1 MQLKDTIELMTSDN
15 WEDRFVAEYWQ
26 TKNRYEYLKNIANRY
41 EVAIMKNDF
50 ENILGFRP
58 NCPLETYREQQRC
71 MGLYLHQLEL
81 RAIMENVNLSGPP
94 CSGTQF

>member
-1 MQLKDTIELMTSDN
+1 MNNYFINEKGQAQVTGTVKL
-15 WEDRFVAEYWQ
+15 
-26 TKNRYEYLKNIANRY
+26 TKK
-41 EVAIMKNDF
+41 DF

-58 NCPLETYREQQRC
+58 NCSLETYREQQRC

-94 CSGTQF
+94 CSATQF